1 MEFLAYWNIVR
12 KRLWLL
18 LLLALIGTGAAIGYS
33 VQQVPQYR
41 TTTTLFLNP
50 AASSPLLPYQSTK
63 TVQSVANTYIEFMRT
78 RSFAGLVAQ
87 QSGLD
92 IAPPQVIAALTT
104 QYVPDTQFFRIT
116 AADTDPQQA
125 QTIANTAAHVLIAEN
140 TARQQAEQE
149 QIQLQRSQDPEI
161 KRLTDLRDS
170 LRDQLGTQ
178 NEAITALQNEIGSLQ
193 LRQPSERTDQR
204 LQELRQQL
212 VDMQSAR
219 AQAITN
225 LAQVQSALVSNGAA
239 GVTPD
244 TAVVVDEAPL
254 PTEPL
259 SRQIPERAL
268 LALLFSLGVG
278 AGIAFLLEYLDY
290 TVKSADALE
299 LAYGLPV
306 QGVLGVAA
314 GKAAAYQLTAGR
326 TYSPVA
332 EAVRALRTSIQLA
345 GMTGP
350 LRSLLITSAIPG
362 EGKTFVAANLAV
374 SLAMGGKRVVLVDAD
389 LRKPNLHT
397 IFELPREP
405 GLTNLVVAEQP
416 EIDATS
422 KSRLRAL
429 LKRTRRPEA
438 LAGQASTLTAARA
451 QDLLRDIEADD
462 PETRRLLGEVR
473 DLLRPNVAIEQYL
486 QPTAVENL
494 WVLTCGIVPP
504 NPAELLGSPRMQQV
518 AGQLAQFA
526 DIVVYD
532 SPPAATVTDAVVLA
546 PLVDAVLQVVKAG
559 STRIDV
565 LRRCKAM
572 LQQHSA
578 TRLLGP
584 VLNHVR
590 QADLGAYS
598 YYYTYAYAP
607 AIERGGSN
615 GKNGHHDRNGNSQH

>member
-1 MEFLAYWNIVR
+1 MEFLAYWQIIR

-18 LLLALIGTGAAIGYS
+18 LLLALLGTGAAVGYS
-33 VQQVPQYR
+33 VRQVPQYR

-87 QSGLD
+87 NSGPD
-92 IAPPQVIAALTT
+92 ITPEQVLAALTT
-104 QYVPDTQFFRIT
+104 QYVPDTQFFRINAT
-116 AADTDPQQA
+116 ATDPQRA
-125 QTIANTAAHVLIAEN
+125 QIIANTAAQVLIAEN
-140 TARQQAEQE
+140 SARQQAEQE

-161 KRLTDLRDS
+161 KRLTDLRDT
-170 LRDQLGTQ
+170 LRDQLATQ
-178 NEAITALQNEIGSLQ
+178 NQAIGALQNEIGSLQ
-193 LRQPSERTDQR
+193 LRQPSERNDQR
-204 LQELRQQL
+204 LQALRQQV

-219 AQAITN
+219 AQAITS

-239 GVTPD
+239 GATPD

-254 PTEPL
+254 PAAPL
-259 SRQIPERAL
+259 SRQIPERGL

-314 GKAAAYQLTAGR
+314 GKAAYQLTASR
-326 TYSPVA
+326 SYSPVA

-345 GMTGP
+345 GMAGP

-374 SLAMGGKRVVLVDAD
+374 SLAMSGKRVVLVDAD

-397 IFELPREP
+397 VFGLPREP

-416 EIDATS
+416 GIDAAL
-422 KSRLRAL
+422 KSRLRTI
-429 LKRTRRPEA
+429 LKRARRPEA
-438 LAGQASTLTAARA
+438 LAGQATTLTVARA

-462 PETRRLLGEVR
+462 PETRRLIGEAR
-473 DLLRPNVAIEQYL
+473 DLLRPDVAIEQYL

-504 NPAELLGSPRMQQV
+504 NPAELLGSPHMRQV
-518 AGQLAQFA
+518 AEQLAQFA
-526 DIVVYD
+526 DMVVYD

-546 PLVDAVLQVVKAG
+546 PQVDAVLQVVKAG

-565 LRRCKAM
+565 LRRCKAAI
-572 LQQHSA
+572 QQHSG

-598 YYYTYAYAP
+598 YYYTYEYVP
-607 AIERGGSN
+607 KIERN
-615 GKNGHHDRNGNSQH
+615 GKNGNGRHG